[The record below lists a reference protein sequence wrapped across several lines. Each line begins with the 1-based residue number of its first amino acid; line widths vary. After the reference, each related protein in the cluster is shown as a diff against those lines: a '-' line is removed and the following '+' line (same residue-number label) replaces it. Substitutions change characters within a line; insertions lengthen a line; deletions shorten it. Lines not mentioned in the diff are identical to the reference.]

1 MICSIK
7 ASLGLRVVNWC
18 SLAARSTSDEFSSG
32 DAGGG
37 RHRDLDDY
45 GQPPHNQQRQ
55 DKQNKDK
62 EDRDEEVIKVYDGN
76 NSLRRH
82 IFRTIVVSRQATLK
96 QVLTQALR
104 AFHITKDPNLFQL
117 TDLYSPEEV
126 VLQDPAPVSNL
137 HKVEGKRPAVFLR
150 IR

>member
-1 MICSIK
+1 MCT
-7 ASLGLRVVNWC
+7 
-18 SLAARSTSDEFSSG
+18 ARSTSEPEFSSG
-32 DAGGG
+32 DGGGGG
-37 RHRDLDDY
+37 RHRDLDDHA
-45 GQPPHNQQRQ
+45 QPHNQQRDSRQ

-82 IFRTIVVSRQATLK
+82 IFRTIIVSRQASLK

-117 TDLYSPEEV
+117 TDLYSPEEI
-126 VLQDPAPVSNL
+126 VLQDSTPVPNL
-137 HKVEGKRPAVFLR
+137 HRVEGKRPAVFLR
-150 IR
+150 LK